1 MAVRTES
8 VKTDKRSSQKVV
20 HTQMVFGRT
29 GATVHS
35 EEVVGLLN
43 PGHRQFEIKT
53 KHLKYQLCL
62 GNRLFACTM
71 QDG

>member
-1 MAVRTES
+1 
-8 VKTDKRSSQKVV
+8 
-20 HTQMVFGRT
+20 MVFDRT

-43 PGHRQFEIKT
+43 PGRPQYEIEAKD
-53 KHLKYQLCL
+53 LNYQLCL
-62 GNRLFACTM
+62 GSRLFACTM

>member
-8 VKTDKRSSQKVV
+8 VKSDKRSAQKVA
-20 HTQMVFGRT
+20 HAQMLFERT

-35 EEVVGLLN
+35 KEVVGQLN
-43 PGHRQFEIKT
+43 PGHRQYEIKI
-53 KHLKYQLCL
+53 KHLKYQFCL
-62 GNRLFACTM
+62 GNRLFACTK